1 MIRKYYYDINMKFYK
16 INIINKWQVYRNIMV
31 YNGVFLIKS
40 SKQNKKELCG

>member
-1 MIRKYYYDINMKFYK
+1 MIRKYYYDINMKFHK
-16 INIINKWQVYRNIMV
+16 INVINKWQVYHNIMV